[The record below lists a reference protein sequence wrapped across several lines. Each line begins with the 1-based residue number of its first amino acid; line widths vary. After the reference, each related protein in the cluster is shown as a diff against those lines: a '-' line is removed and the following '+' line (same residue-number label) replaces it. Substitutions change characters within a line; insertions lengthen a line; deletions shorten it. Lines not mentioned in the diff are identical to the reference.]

1 LRSTPPSPRITLL
14 VDVAHHVA
22 ALRSRGPRAGG
33 HIAEPEGECREGRD
47 VASQDFTENVLKLED
62 GYVALLDDGSTFVSF
77 VLPPSDSDDER
88 YSSLSDRLRELADNF
103 SVNSF

>member
-1 LRSTPPSPRITLL
+1 
-14 VDVAHHVA
+14 
-22 ALRSRGPRAGG
+22 
-33 HIAEPEGECREGRD
+33 

-88 YSSLSDRLRELADNF
+88 YSSLSERLRELADNF
-103 SVNSF
+103 SVNSI